1 MAATQPNILKGQSPK
16 PMDGREPQIDAQS
29 SDITTTPPLPP
40 AEKLSAMVQF
50 KGAVS
55 QPVVAA
61 FCAGGV
67 AGAISRTVVSPL
79 ERLKILFQVQ
89 SAGRDAYQLSVGKAL
104 AKMWKEEGWR
114 GFMRGNG
121 TNCIRIVP
129 YSAVQFG
136 SYNFYKRNFFE
147 RYSGDSLTP
156 LSRLTCGGIAG
167 ITSVTFT
174 YPLDIVR
181 TRLSIQSASFAELG
195 DRPKKLPGMWQTMVV
210 MYKTEGGFTALYRG
224 IVPTVAGVAPYV
236 GLNFMTYEYVRQYL
250 TPDGDQ
256 NPSAVRKL
264 AAGAIS
270 GAVAQTC
277 TYPFDVLRRRFQINT
292 MSGMG
297 YQYKSLPDAI
307 RVIVTQEGIKGLYK
321 GIVPNLLKVAPSMA
335 SSWLSFEIC
344 RDFLVSLKPEEET
357 LLQ

>member
-1 MAATQPNILKGQSPK
+1 MSATPSASGAPS
-16 PMDGREPQIDAQS
+16 
-29 SDITTTPPLPP
+29 PLPIP
-40 AEKLSAMVQF
+40 TVEKMSAADQF
-50 KGAVS
+50 RSAVS
-55 QPVVAA
+55 QPTVAA

-67 AGAISRTVVSPL
+67 AGAVSRTVVSPL
-79 ERLKILFQVQ
+79 ERLKILYQIQ
-89 SAGRDAYQLSVGKAL
+89 SNGREAYKLSVGKAL
-104 AKMWKEEGWR
+104 AKMWREEGWR
-114 GFMRGNG
+114 GFMAGNG

-136 SYNFYKRNFFE
+136 SYNFYKRNIFE
-147 RYSGDSLTP
+147 RHPGDSLTP
-156 LSRLTCGGIAG
+156 LSRLTCGGLAG

-181 TRLSIQSASFAELG
+181 TRLSIQTASFAELG
-195 DRPKKLPGMWQTMVV
+195 ERSRKMPGMWETLVK
-210 MYKTEGGFTALYRG
+210 MYRTEGGFPALYRG

-236 GLNFMTYEYVRQYL
+236 GLNFMVYEHVRQYL
-250 TPDGDQ
+250 TLDGEQ

-264 AAGAIS
+264 LAGAIS

-297 YQYKSLPDAI
+297 YQYKGIFDAV
-307 RVIVTQEGIKGLYK
+307 RVIVTEEGVRGLYK

-335 SSWLSFEIC
+335 SSWLSYEVC
-344 RDFLVSLKPEEET
+344 RDFLVGLKPEET
-357 LLQ
+357 KLLQ

>member
-1 MAATQPNILKGQSPK
+1 MSRSDLVQST
-16 PMDGREPQIDAQS
+16 REFVS
-29 SDITTTPPLPP
+29 TP
-40 AEKLSAMVQF
+40 F
-50 KGAVS
+50 T
-55 QPVVAA
+55 AA

-67 AGAISRTVVSPL
+67 AGAVSRTVVSPL
-79 ERLKILFQVQ
+79 ERLKILYQIQNV
-89 SAGRDAYQLSVGKAL
+89 GRNEYKMSIGKAL
-104 AKMWKEEGWR
+104 KKMYTDEGWR

-136 SYNFYKRNFFE
+136 SYNIYKRFAE
-147 RYSGDSLTP
+147 PTP
-156 LSRLTCGGIAG
+156 GADLDPIRRLICGGMAG

-181 TRLSIQSASFAELG
+181 TRLSIQSASFAGLSKHE
-195 DRPKKLPGMWQTMVV
+195 KLPGMWQTMVV
-210 MYKTEGGFTALYRG
+210 MYKTEGGVLGLYRG
-224 IVPTVAGVAPYV
+224 IIPTVAGVAPYV
-236 GLNFMTYEYVRQYL
+236 GLNFMVYESVRSYF
-250 TPDGDQ
+250 TEPGEK
-256 NPSAVRKL
+256 NPVWYRKL

-297 YQYKSLPDAI
+297 YQYKSIFDAI
-307 RVIVTQEGIKGLYK
+307 SKIVAQEGFFGLYK

-335 SSWLSFEIC
+335 SSWLSFEMT
-344 RDFLVSLKPEEET
+344 RDFLVSLAPEKDKTEP
-357 LLQ
+357 L